1 MSKPLL
7 VIALTS
13 GCSVVA
19 TRPVP
24 KHPVSEPECS
34 GSRVPPVI
42 DAAITGA
49 LIWLAVSYSTDDPF
63 QDGPVGIRMGD
74 VPKVAITTG
83 VLFAASSVAGFIT
96 AHDCDKAH
104 ETWIAQG
111 STPPPP
117 PPPPRRPLAPLAE
130 RVASTSPEAARLTRE
145 AHAAAFADDCRPV
158 LANGPR
164 VRFLDPE
171 YYAKVFAADEA
182 IARCQAAI
190 RASSAR

>member
-1 MSKPLL
+1 MSQALL
-7 VIALTS
+7 VIVLTS
-13 GCSVVA
+13 GCSAVVM
-19 TRPVP
+19 RPAP
-24 KHPVSEPECS
+24 KHPVSEPECT
-34 GSRVPPVI
+34 GSRVAPVV
-42 DAAITGA
+42 DAAITGT
-49 LIWLAVSYSTDDPF
+49 LIWFAVGYSADDPY

-74 VPKVAITTG
+74 VPKVALATG
-83 VLFAASSVAGFIT
+83 ALFAFSSVAGFIT

-111 STPPPP
+111 SAPPP
-117 PPPPRRPLAPLAE
+117 PPPPRRPLAPLVE

-164 VRFLDPE
+164 VRYLDAE
-171 YYAKVFAADEA
+171 YYEKVFVVDVA